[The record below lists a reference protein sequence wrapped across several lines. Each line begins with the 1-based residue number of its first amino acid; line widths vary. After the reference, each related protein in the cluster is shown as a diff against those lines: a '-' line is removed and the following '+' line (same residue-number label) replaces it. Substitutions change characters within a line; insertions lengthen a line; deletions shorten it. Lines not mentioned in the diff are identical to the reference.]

1 MMIVK
6 MKMMM
11 MMIMMMTEYP
21 ISSSS
26 SYSFISLTV
35 DKTQLYSRHK
45 VKNEKVTKLR
55 ELM

>member
-1 MMIVK
+1 MIVK